1 VVEQFTQLTAHCAFA
16 DRGPGATTRA
26 VRAAP
31 ASAKRRMDANR
42 LLESRIVHP
51 LFFKPR
57 ERPPLALA
65 LRETIEMS
73 DLFLGADAGE
83 R

>member
-1 VVEQFTQLTAHCAFA
+1 VVEQFTQVTAHCACA
-16 DRGPGATTRA
+16 GRGPDALAKT

-31 ASAKRRMDANR
+31 VSARRRIDANR

-51 LFFKPR
+51 LFFEPR
-57 ERPPLALA
+57 ERPPLALS
-65 LRETIEMS
+65 LREAIEVC

-83 R
+83 

>member
-1 VVEQFTQLTAHCAFA
+1 MVEQFTQLTAHCAFA
-16 DRGPGATTRA
+16 DRGAGAITRA
-26 VRAAP
+26 MTATP
-31 ASAKRRMDANR
+31 ASAKRRMDVNR

-57 ERPPLALA
+57 QRPSLALA
-65 LRETIEMS
+65 LRETIEMC

-83 R
+83 